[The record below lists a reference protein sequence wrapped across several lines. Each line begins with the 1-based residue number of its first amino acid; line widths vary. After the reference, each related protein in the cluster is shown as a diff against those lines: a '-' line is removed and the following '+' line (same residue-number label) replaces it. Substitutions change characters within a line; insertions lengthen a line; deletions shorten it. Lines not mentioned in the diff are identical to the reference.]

1 MNLDLDGF
9 FPLIIVLA
17 LIGVVCLLVGIPVV
31 LWLLW
36 TNVEIVIK

>member
-9 FPLIIVLA
+9 FLLLGALA
-17 LIGVVCLLVGIPVV
+17 LIGVVCLLVGIPVG
-31 LWLLW
+31 LWWLW